1 LVKWVADDGSADAVP
16 GWWAL
21 SASAGPVPLA
31 HLDTAADGLSEA
43 QARAIWH
50 AVAEARAGRFDALA
64 VHAELVAAGYTPLEA
79 DMLVEEVLE
88 RLVDRQPADL
98 DTA

>member
-1 LVKWVADDGSADAVP
+1 M
-16 GWWAL
+16 

-31 HLDTAADGLSEA
+31 HLDMTVVDGVSEA

-50 AVAEARAGRFDALA
+50 AVAQARTGRFDALA
-64 VHAELVAAGYTPLEA
+64 VHAQLVAAGYTPLEA
-79 DMLVEEVLE
+79 DTLVEEVLE
-88 RLVDRQPADL
+88 QLARHQSADT